1 MEIDDDTKFISKL
14 KEKIPNLIDPQY
26 EKDVNLMKDV
36 NIMGYFLEILE
47 LMKTSQLPIE
57 QLLLHYSQQKFH
69 IQSGVTSKMKSFVT
83 ILLYSYMKKSNN
95 SQDLSYIK
103 RYFQLKKSNSSIS
116 FYIKLRKTIITNF
129 SYNSRTQ
136 MLDGLNLKFDDWS
149 TLTTRFLGAESISQI
164 GARVKEVNS
173 KTKVYDKILTNS
185 IDAVFFVQT
194 CVDLFESK
202 DKSNLHQE
210 KEKEKRSQSQNS
222 QNENS
227 QNVSQNQIQD
237 EEGSQNE
244 EGNSLIESPEEIQ
257 QSIQIALNPT
267 SNIQQKQENVESKD
281 KSNVIQQKL
290 INSLQETK
298 YQLLEN
304 QMKSEEAIKK
314 VLKVVDIVLLDY
326 ESLVKHSKKQQLF
339 IQQLVDK
346 CKNSHNLTEQEK
358 KQFQELNSHQLL
370 QNDFK
375 AQLQQT
381 GIHKFIK

>member
-83 ILLYSYMKKSNN
+83 ILLYSFMKKSNN
-95 SQDLSYIK
+95 SSDLSYIK

-164 GARVKEVNS
+164 GAKVKEVNS

-202 DKSNLHQE
+202 DKSNLQQ
-210 KEKEKRSQSQNS
+210 EKEKRSQSQNS

-227 QNVSQNQIQD
+227 NSQNVSQNQIQD
-237 EEGSQNE
+237 DEGSQNE
-244 EGNSLIESPEEIQ
+244 EQNSLIEQPEEIQ

-267 SNIQQKQENVESKD
+267 SNIQQKQENAESKD

-298 YQLLEN
+298 YQLLDN
-304 QMKSEEAIKK
+304 QTKQEEAIKK
-314 VLKVVDIVLLDY
+314 TLKVVDVILLDY
-326 ESLVKHSKKQQLF
+326 EQLVKHNKKQQLF

-358 KQFQELNSHQLL
+358 KQFQELNSHQFI

-375 AQLQQT
+375 TQLQQT
-381 GIHKFIK
+381 GIYKCIK

>member
-83 ILLYSYMKKSNN
+83 ILLYSFMKKSNN
-95 SQDLSYIK
+95 SSDLSYIK

-164 GARVKEVNS
+164 GAKVKEVNS

-202 DKSNLHQE
+202 DKSNVHQ
-210 KEKEKRSQSQNS
+210 EKEKRSQSQNS

-227 QNVSQNQIQD
+227 NSQNISQNQIQD
-237 EEGSQNE
+237 DEGSQNE
-244 EGNSLIESPEEIQ
+244 EQNSLIEQPEEIQ

-267 SNIQQKQENVESKD
+267 SNIQQKQENAESKD

-298 YQLLEN
+298 YQLLDN
-304 QMKSEEAIKK
+304 QTKQEEAIKK
-314 VLKVVDIVLLDY
+314 TLKVVDVLLLDY
-326 ESLVKHSKKQQLF
+326 EQLVKHNKKQQLF

-358 KQFQELNSHQLL
+358 KQFQELNSHQFI

-375 AQLQQT
+375 TQLQQT
-381 GIHKFIK
+381 GIYKCIK

>member
-1 MEIDDDTKFISKL
+1 MEIDDTKFINIL

-26 EKDVNLMKDV
+26 EKDLNLMKDV

-47 LMKTSQLPIE
+47 QMKTSQLPIE

-69 IQSGVTSKMKSFVT
+69 VQSGITNKMKSFVT
-83 ILLYSYMKKSNN
+83 ILLFSYLKKSNN
-95 SQDLSYIK
+95 SQDLSYVK
-103 RYFQLKKSNSSIS
+103 RYFLQKKSNSSIS

-164 GARVKEVNS
+164 GAKVKEVNS

-185 IDAVFFVQT
+185 IDALFFVQT
-194 CVDLFESK
+194 CVDLFELR
-202 DKSNLHQE
+202 DKSNVHQ
-210 KEKEKRSQSQNS
+210 EKEKRSQSLHS

-227 QNVSQNQIQD
+227 NSQNLIQD
-237 EEGSQNE
+237 DEDSQNE
-244 EGNSLIESPEEIQ
+244 EGNSMIEQPEEIQ
-257 QSIQIALNPT
+257 QSIQIALSPT
-267 SNIQQKQENVESKD
+267 SNVQIKQDNAECKD

-314 VLKVVDIVLLDY
+314 TLKVVDNVFLDY
-326 ESLVKHSKKQQLF
+326 ENLIKQSKKQQLF
-339 IQQLVDK
+339 IQQLMDK
-346 CKNSHNLTEQEK
+346 CKTSHTLTEQDK
-358 KQFQELNSHQLL
+358 KIFQELSSHQNI

-375 AQLQQT
+375 AQLYQT
-381 GIHKFIK
+381 GIYKFIK